1 MQTGPALRGDQST
14 VNAHLDLLNGKP
26 ELKELYQKLSQSIVN
41 LQERS
46 QG

>member
-1 MQTGPALRGDQST
+1 MQTGPAIRGDQST
-14 VNAHLDLLNGKP
+14 INVHLDLLAGKP
-26 ELKELYQKLSQSIVN
+26 ELKDLYQKLSQSIVN